1 MHPIWFA
8 FAVLGVLAGS
18 ASRLEAQAPLE
29 LEAKIPLGE
38 VKGRIDHLA
47 IDPGRRRLFVA
58 ELENDSVGVVD
69 IDQRKVMYVIPD
81 MKGPQ
86 GIAYEASTD
95 TLYVANGGD
104 GTVRIFQA
112 ADFAS
117 LGRIELGDDADNI
130 RVDAAAKQ
138 IFIGYGSG
146 ALAVIDPASRNKIA
160 DIAVS
165 AHPESFQL
173 DKDGSRIF
181 INVPDKRA
189 VSVVDRNTRREIAA
203 WPTGNR
209 THFAMALDHR
219 CQAPS
224 RLLSR
229 PGPTAGV
236 RYRQRVANRQRR
248 DLQRCR

>member
-1 MHPIWFA
+1 MNPILFA

-18 ASRLEAQAPLE
+18 ASRLEAQAPLP

-47 IDPGRRRLFVA
+47 VDPGRRRLFVA

-69 IDQRKVMYVIPD
+69 IDQRKVMRVITG

-86 GIAYEASTD
+86 GIAHEASTD

-146 ALAVIDPASRNKIA
+146 ALAVIDPASRSKIA
-160 DIAVS
+160 DIA
-165 AHPESFQL
+165 L
-173 DKDGSRIF
+173 SRQTIAVW
-181 INVPDKRA
+181 NRNARAETCLRTRPDA
-189 VSVVDRNTRREIAA
+189 RNSQSPRLLT
-203 WPTGNR
+203 WG
-209 THFAMALDHR
+209 
-219 CQAPS
+219 QVS
-224 RLLSR
+224 RLRQNACEILRYLRRARS
-229 PGPTAGV
+229 PQV
-236 RYRQRVANRQRR
+236 RLRLA
-248 DLQRCR
+248 

>member
-1 MHPIWFA
+1 MNPILFA

-18 ASRLEAQAPLE
+18 ASRLEAQAPLT

-47 IDPGRRRLFVA
+47 VDPGRRRLFVA

-69 IDQRKVMYVIPD
+69 IDQRKVMRVITE

-86 GIAYEASTD
+86 GIAHEASTD
-95 TLYVANGGD
+95 ALYVANGGD

-146 ALAVIDPASRNKIA
+146 ALAAIDPASRNKIA
-160 DIAVS
+160 DIALS

-173 DKDGSRIF
+173 DKDSSAHIHQ
-181 INVPDKRA
+181 RA
-189 VSVVDRNTRREIAA
+189 RQANCLCGRSQHQTRDR
-203 WPTGNR
+203 
-209 THFAMALDHR
+209 
-219 CQAPS
+219 
-224 RLLSR
+224 RL
-229 PGPTAGV
+229 
-236 RYRQRVANRQRR
+236 ANWQPHAFR
-248 DLQRCR
+248 DGARS